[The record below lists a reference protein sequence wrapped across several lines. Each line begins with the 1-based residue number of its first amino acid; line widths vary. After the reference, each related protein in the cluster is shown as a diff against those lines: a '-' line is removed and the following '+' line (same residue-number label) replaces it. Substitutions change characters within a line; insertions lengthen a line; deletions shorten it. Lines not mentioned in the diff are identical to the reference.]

1 MKGLNEMKIRFQSV
15 SDVQCFN
22 RICTHEFDE
31 EIDLYQGRYII
42 NAKSIMGIF
51 SLNLLEPIVVIIHSS
66 DSVIVN
72 KFYERI
78 KEWKTE

>member
-1 MKGLNEMKIRFQSV
+1 V
-15 SDVQCFN
+15 SDVQRFN
-22 RICTHEFDE
+22 KICSHEFDE
-31 EIDLYQGRYII
+31 EIDLYQNRYII

-66 DSVIVN
+66 DPVTVN
-72 KFYERI
+72 RFYERI

>member
-1 MKGLNEMKIRFQSV
+1 MKIRFQSV
-15 SDVQCFN
+15 SDVQRFN
-22 RICTHEFDE
+22 KICSHEFDE
-31 EIDLYQGRYII
+31 EIDLYQNRYII

-66 DSVIVN
+66 DPVTVN
-72 KFYERI
+72 RFYERI